1 MQNNYLPV
9 TAYTRRMNGGITN
22 PFLCTCQDG
31 LAYVVKGRPKLRQY
45 ELVAEFISAHLAQQI
60 GLSCPDFCIVDVGEE
75 LIEFMPDLSH
85 ELFPGPAF
93 ATRFVENASIIN
105 IQQARNSLTIQ
116 EKKKIFFFDRWINNS
131 DRTLTDFGGNVNIIF
146 DAVNDRYYLIDH
158 NLAFAHDITD
168 DGYDVHVY
176 SPRGGN
182 WVYDILDEP
191 ELVELATKAIGTL
204 ELAFAQLPDEWFS
217 SDDERKRMLSDIT
230 TRLNR
235 AGSKEFWSSIV

>member
-1 MQNNYLPV
+1 
-9 TAYTRRMNGGITN
+9 MNGGITN

-116 EKKKIFFFDRWINNS
+116 EKRRFS
-131 DRTLTDFGGNVNIIF
+131 SLTDGS
-146 DAVNDRYYLIDH
+146 
-158 NLAFAHDITD
+158 T
-168 DGYDVHVY
+168 
-176 SPRGGN
+176 
-182 WVYDILDEP
+182 
-191 ELVELATKAIGTL
+191 TQIGR
-204 ELAFAQLPDEWFS
+204 LPTSEG
-217 SDDERKRMLSDIT
+217 M
-230 TRLNR
+230 
-235 AGSKEFWSSIV
+235 